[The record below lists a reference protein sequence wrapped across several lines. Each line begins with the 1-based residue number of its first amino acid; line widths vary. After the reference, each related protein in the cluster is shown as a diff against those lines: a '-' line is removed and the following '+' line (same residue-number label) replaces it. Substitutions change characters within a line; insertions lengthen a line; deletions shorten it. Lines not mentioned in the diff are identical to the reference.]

1 MKIIS
6 PFYCVFF
13 LVYEHLNSYV
23 VILVNA
29 GIIT

>member
-6 PFYCVFF
+6 PFYCGFF
-13 LVYEHLNSYV
+13 LVYENLNSYV
-23 VILVNA
+23 VTLVNA